1 MSSRW
6 LIEAMIQVTPG
17 VPYTKVSF
25 ISNNGDIEYHRRGL
39 QPVYHEILSVKAVPA
54 DDALLLEYGDTQG
67 NTAHVNEADVL
78 FEPTEDISDTHSESG
93 PTTP

>member
-1 MSSRW
+1 MSRF
-6 LIEAMIQVTPG
+6 LIEAMIQVTAG
-17 VPYTKVSF
+17 VPYTKISF
-25 ISNNGDIEYHRRGL
+25 ISNNEALEYHRRGL
-39 QPVYHEILSVKAVPA
+39 QAVYHEVLSIKAIPA

-93 PTTP
+93 PTAA